1 MVRRIHRAL
10 FMTGG
15 LVSLLS
21 SWTVDA
27 QTMRPLGL
35 HPETVAQST
44 CELGNCQP
52 RTLSYGYYR
61 ENWRRWPEEPSTPTV
76 TNSLS
81 PYAKPTLDR
90 LSVPQSVVPDP
101 RDEASPNQ
109 RNRPGTGLNVV
120 TPPTATPPTTA
131 PPSSGS
137 LLEGNGPNGR
147 APAASPDR
155 IPLGGS
161 SPSPANGGSAL
172 EPTEPLP
179 SLPDEPESDLLPG
192 PDATEEPKTDDVPFF
207 PSAEE
212 AAETP
217 ESAPEAN
224 EAAPPA
230 EQPGEPG
237 SSEEAPEDLFDDLPD
252 LGQSSPERIR
262 RYRNERTSQYRSA
275 DDSRAV
281 ARTKARKPSSSPAV
295 ARSKATNRKPARTD
309 GSSAVQP
316 ASYQESPG
324 SRSNPLRSKTSAKP
338 AVQRPADDHSM
349 SSGRRAAPQRDIEPV
364 EFLETEEAEFAT
376 DYEVETPRRDS
387 GRTRVRRLEENAS
400 NVAFAEKSSQDEEPT
415 ARPANS
421 HDNPLRIR

>member
-35 HPETVAQST
+35 HPETVAQSN

-81 PYAKPTLDR
+81 PYAKPTLDH
-90 LSVPQSVVPDP
+90 LSVPQSAVPDP

-109 RNRPGTGLNVV
+109 RHRPGSGLNVV
-120 TPPTATPPTTA
+120 TPPTAA
-131 PPSSGS
+131 PPSTGS
-137 LLEGNGPNGR
+137 LLDGNGASGR
-147 APAASPDR
+147 EPAAPPDR

-179 SLPDEPESDLLPG
+179 SLPDEPESDVLPS
-192 PDATEEPKTDDVPFF
+192 PEATEEPKTDDAPFF

-212 AAETP
+212 AP

-281 ARTKARKPSSSPAV
+281 ARTKTRKPSSSQAV
-295 ARSKATNRKPARTD
+295 ARSKAPSRKPARTD

-316 ASYQESPG
+316 ASFQETSG
-324 SRSNPLRSKTSAKP
+324 ARSNPLRSKTSAKP
-338 AVQRPADDHSM
+338 AVQRPADDHPL
-349 SSGRRAAPQRDIEPV
+349 SSGRRAASQREIEPV

-376 DYEVETPRRDS
+376 DYEVEEPRRDS

-400 NVAFAEKSSQDEEPT
+400 NVAFAEKSSQDEEPVV
-415 ARPANS
+415 RPANS